1 MQHYPSNFSLCIGL
15 TCRCTTDVLPVYAS
29 FLASSASYEVLEDE
43 LLYKGIDHS
52 LLSHIRQA
60 KLFLYFL
67 NY

>member
-1 MQHYPSNFSLCIGL
+1 MRL
-15 TCRCTTDVLPVYAS
+15 V
-29 FLASSASYEVLEDE
+29 LASSALYEVLEDE